1 LFGIIPTMCERW
13 RLNKLHSPELDSL
26 YTLFGGMAVMR
37 IPWHDPTNMVVTA
50 SRHNSSIPVGEI
62 YGTMAAS
69 GVQIAPLPDD
79 TIEEA

>member
-1 LFGIIPTMCERW
+1 MYERW
-13 RLNKLHSPELDSL
+13 TLNELYSSELDRL
-26 YTLFGGMAVMR
+26 HTLFGGMAVMR

-50 SRHNSSIPVGEI
+50 SRCNSSIPVDEI

-69 GVQIAPLPDD
+69 GVQIPPLPDD

>member
-1 LFGIIPTMCERW
+1 
-13 RLNKLHSPELDSL
+13 
-26 YTLFGGMAVMR
+26 MAVMR
-37 IPWHDPTNMVVTA
+37 IPWHDPTNMVVTT
-50 SRHNSSIPVGEI
+50 SRCNSSIPVDEI

>member
-1 LFGIIPTMCERW
+1 
-13 RLNKLHSPELDSL
+13 
-26 YTLFGGMAVMR
+26 MAVMR

-50 SRHNSSIPVGEI
+50 SRRNSSIPVDEI
-62 YGTMAAS
+62 YGTMATS